1 MISPHVKVDVKQ
13 QNIKE
18 LVARFCHFLEK
29 APSKVECTI
38 STDMHFSFSFAS
50 YSVQLDIVC

>member
-13 QNIKE
+13 QDIKE

-29 APSKVECTI
+29 AP
-38 STDMHFSFSFAS
+38 
-50 YSVQLDIVC
+50 